1 MAEPLKEMFNLK
13 FYRRLAEE
21 FSRVDKGFSVEQF
34 VKDVTVDL
42 ERLSLNER
50 MRRCS
55 VVLRKH
61 LPENY
66 EQAIKIM
73 VDVIPQLD
81 RGYTTLLF
89 PDFVGQYGTLHFEA
103 SMEALKYFTKF
114 GSSEFAIRVFL
125 KKDFEKTLGVMYS
138 WAEDKDLHVRR
149 LASEGSR
156 PRLPWSFKLDEIIR
170 NPKHTIP
177 ILERLK
183 SDPELY
189 VRKSVANHLNDVSK
203 EHPDTVLELLNQW
216 KGQSRNTDWVIK
228 HGARTL
234 LKKGNQSILDIFG
247 VSQSE
252 HLILKDFTLKQE
264 HVNMGKELSF
274 SFIIEN
280 QNPNPV
286 NARVEFGM
294 YFRKKDASLSKK
306 VFKIGEK
313 LFSGQ
318 ESRSWLK
325 TYSFKPITTRVYHSG
340 IHEISII
347 VNGKESER
355 RQFTL
360 LP

>member
-13 FYRRLAEE
+13 FYKRLAEE
-21 FSRVDKGFSVEQF
+21 FGSVYGGFPVEQF
-34 VKDVTVDL
+34 VREVTEDL
-42 ERLSLNER
+42 EPLSLNER

-55 VVLRKH
+55 IILKKH
-61 LPENY
+61 LPENF
-66 EQAIKIM
+66 EQSIKIM
-73 VDVIPQLD
+73 SDVIPRLD

-89 PDFVGQYGTLHFEA
+89 PDFVGLYGTSHFEV
-103 SMEALKYFTKF
+103 SMEALKYFTTF

-125 KKDFEKTLGVMYS
+125 KKDFEKTLSVMHN
-138 WAEDKDLHVRR
+138 WAEDKDPHVRR

-156 PRLPWSFKLDEIIR
+156 PRLPWSFKLDEIIK

-234 LKKGNQSILDIFG
+234 LKKGDQRVLDVFG
-247 VSQSE
+247 VSQSK
-252 HLILKDFTLKQE
+252 HLIIKDFVLVNE

-274 SFIIEN
+274 TFTIEN
-280 QNPNPV
+280 QDHKPI
-286 NARVEFGM
+286 NARIEFGM
-294 YFRKKDASLSKK
+294 YFRKKDGSLSQK
-306 VFKIGEK
+306 VFKISEK

-318 ESRSWLK
+318 ESHGWLK
-325 TYSFKPITTRVYHSG
+325 TYSFRPITTRVYHPG

-347 VNGKESER
+347 INGKESER
-355 RQFTL
+355 KQFTL
-360 LP
+360 RP